1 MSKRN
6 DPARLEAEAKELY
19 EQMTKGK
26 TETPEIDQSPA
37 DTSEEPEAL
46 QVEAPDLTD
55 MAEVQ
60 ADENEVEESER
71 SEDSELRLAL

>member
-26 TETPEIDQSPA
+26 TETPEIDQSPE

-46 QVEAPDLTD
+46 QV
-55 MAEVQ
+55 
-60 ADENEVEESER
+60 
-71 SEDSELRLAL
+71 

>member
-19 EQMTKGK
+19 EQMTKSR
-26 TETPEIDQSPA
+26 TETPEVDQPQE

-46 QVEAPDLTD
+46 LVEAPDPTD
-55 MAEVQ
+55 TVEVQ
-60 ADENEVEESER
+60 AEEDAVEESER
-71 SEDSELRLAL
+71 SEDSELKLA